1 MTEPESVT
9 DPAEPRRYYD
19 SDGNE
24 RTIYEMVRLEPEWA
38 ANIIQA
44 YAETQ
49 AAADAREQRLVELVE
64 RCLPFLE
71 HHDLHRYESQTD
83 RCKHYEWEPCD
94 CGLIDIVEAFNALL
108 HEKGE

>member
-1 MTEPESVT
+1 MTQPESVT
-9 DPAEPRRYYD
+9 DPAVVAATYMHERY
-19 SDGNE
+19 GIGE
-24 RTIYEMVRLEPEWA
+24 VETFAKIIRT
-38 ANIIQA
+38 A

-49 AAADAREQRLVELVE
+49 AKADEREQRLVELVE

-83 RCKHYEWEPCD
+83 RCKHYEWKPCD

-108 HEKGE
+108 HEKEE